1 MLKKSNITNALITE
15 DEMMKIL
22 YDRHKK
28 YVEAAHKA
36 WETIRKRKINENMR
50 SHITLDR
57 FRFQLNLKEVSFGE
71 YEIKPPLIKPSKLTI
86 LDNGGVGKE
95 LSDGW
100 AVNFAIGCI
109 FACPFCYVDNIH
121 KRFTVHRVSYEIQR
135 PWGMYFFKPKNIEE
149 AIKKT
154 PWEKWKGKLV
164 MMSSTHDPYL
174 PQLYPIPRK
183 ILEKG
188 LKAGVKF
195 LIQTRSF
202 LVTKDFDL
210 LSRYKDQVILQVS
223 IATMDEK
230 FRMKI
235 EPRAPPVK
243 TRLEVLRKAK
253 EIGLKTGV
261 IIAPVFP
268 PNKFREDVEGDLDNI
283 MRELKDIGVD
293 HVFGEMLHERGINL
307 GYLEII
313 LGEKVIIN
321 EYLDKELGRLFEKL
335 LYKYGLKG
343 RWWYEFY

>member
-1 MLKKSNITNALITE
+1 MLKKIDIANSIIAE
-15 DEMMKIL
+15 DEVTKML
-22 YDRHKK
+22 YNKHKK

-36 WETIRKRKINENMR
+36 WETIEKKKAEQNMR
-50 SHITLDR
+50 SHITLGK
-57 FRFQLNLKEVSFGE
+57 FRFQLSLKEVSFGE

-100 AVNFAIGCI
+100 AVNFAVGCI

-121 KRFTVHRVSYEIQR
+121 KRFTVQRVGYEIQR

-210 LSRYKDQVILQVS
+210 LRRYKDQVILQVS
-223 IATMDEK
+223 IATMNEEFK
-230 FRMKI
+230 MKI

-243 TRLEVLRKAK
+243 TRLEILKRAK

-268 PNKFREDVEGDLDNI
+268 PNKFRKDVKGDLDNI
-283 MRELKDIGVD
+283 MMELKDIGVD

-307 GYLEII
+307 GYLEPI
-313 LGEKVIIN
+313 LGEKIIIN
-321 EYLDKELGRLFEKL
+321 EYLDKELGNIFKEL
-335 LYKYGLKG
+335 LNRYGLKG
-343 RWWYEFY
+343 KWWYEFY

>member
-1 MLKKSNITNALITE
+1 
-15 DEMMKIL
+15 
-22 YDRHKK
+22 
-28 YVEAAHKA
+28 
-36 WETIRKRKINENMR
+36 
-50 SHITLDR
+50 
-57 FRFQLNLKEVSFGE
+57 
-71 YEIKPPLIKPSKLTI
+71 
-86 LDNGGVGKE
+86 
-95 LSDGW
+95 
-100 AVNFAIGCI
+100 
-109 FACPFCYVDNIH
+109 
-121 KRFTVHRVSYEIQR
+121 
-135 PWGMYFFKPKNIEE
+135 
-149 AIKKT
+149 
-154 PWEKWKGKLV
+154 
-164 MMSSTHDPYL
+164 MSSTHDPYL

-223 IATMDEK
+223 IATMNEK